1 MSKWLLR
8 GLVFAALMVIV
19 RLLQGAMINA
29 WETKAGLIS
38 IVLIVL
44 FAIAVFVWGVSDG
57 RADARA
63 NPDPDRRDD
72 LAMTWL
78 LAGLFAGVVSGA
90 VAWFISLFYKSLYV
104 EALLNEVTTFAAFT
118 ALLVFLA
125 AIAGVSLGRWL
136 VDRKARPDTRIVHH
150 GLTEAAT
157 DQDRADTDVFAA
169 VRADD
174 TDADRAGADRGASRG
189 AVLAEAGQVSQRQHV
204 ALHSEADDHAGG
216 HGADVGVVPKLFA
229 VVHIRDVHLDQ
240 RRTQFGT
247 RVA

>member
-38 IVLIVL
+38 VVLIVL
-44 FAIAVFVWGVSDG
+44 FAIAVFVWGVLDG
-57 RADARA
+57 QADARA

-78 LAGLFAGVVSGA
+78 LAGLFAGIVSGA
-90 VAWFISLFYKSLYV
+90 VTWFISLFYKSLYV
-104 EALLNEVTTFAAFT
+104 EALVNEVTTFAAFT

-125 AIAGVSLGRWL
+125 SVAGVSLGRWL
-136 VDRKARPDTRIVHH
+136 VDRNLEKQPRQHH
-150 GLTEAAT
+150 GLAEAAA

-169 VRADD
+169 VSQP
-174 TDADRAGADRGASRG
+174 ASTETTETTPT
-189 AVLAEAGQVSQRQHV
+189 EARRQ
-204 ALHSEADDHAGG
+204 E
-216 HGADVGVVPKLFA
+216 
-229 VVHIRDVHLDQ
+229 
-240 RRTQFGT
+240 
-247 RVA
+247 

>member
-38 IVLIVL
+38 VVLIVL
-44 FAIAVFVWGVSDG
+44 FAIAVFIWGLSDG
-57 RADARA
+57 RADAQA

-78 LAGLFAGVVSGA
+78 LAGLFAGIVSGA

-118 ALLVFLA
+118 ALLVFLFA
-125 AIAGVSLGRWL
+125 VAGVALGRWL
-136 VDRKARPDTRIVHH
+136 VDRTYEKQPRRHH
-150 GLTEAAT
+150 GLSEAAA
-157 DQDRADTDVFAA
+157 DQERADTDVFAA

-174 TDADRAGADRGASRG
+174 TAQTAPVPPEGDSRA
-189 AVLAEAGQVSQRQHV
+189 
-204 ALHSEADDHAGG
+204 
-216 HGADVGVVPKLFA
+216 
-229 VVHIRDVHLDQ
+229 
-240 RRTQFGT
+240 
-247 RVA
+247 

>member
-38 IVLIVL
+38 IVLIIL
-44 FAIAVFVWGVSDG
+44 FAIAVFAWGLIDG

-63 NPDPDRRDD
+63 NPDPDRRGD

-78 LAGLFAGVVSGA
+78 LAGLFAGVVSGV

-118 ALLVFLA
+118 ALLVFLF
-125 AIAGVSLGRWL
+125 AIAGVSLGRWY
-136 VDRKARPDTRIVHH
+136 VDRNLEKQPRRHH
-150 GLTEAAT
+150 GLAEAAAE
-157 DQDRADTDVFAA
+157 QADRADTDVFAA
-169 VRADD
+169 VRHS
-174 TDADRAGADRGASRG
+174 GADTTETAP
-189 AVLAEAGQVSQRQHV
+189 
-204 ALHSEADDHAGG
+204 SEARREDHS
-216 HGADVGVVPKLFA
+216 
-229 VVHIRDVHLDQ
+229 
-240 RRTQFGT
+240 
-247 RVA
+247 

>member
-44 FAIAVFVWGVSDG
+44 FAVAVFIWGISDG

-78 LAGLFAGVVSGA
+78 LAGLFAGIGSGF
-90 VAWFISLFYKSLYV
+90 VAWFISLFYNNLYA

-118 ALLVFLA
+118 ALLTFLA
-125 AIAGVSLGRWL
+125 SIAGVSIGRYL
-136 VDRKARPDTRIVHH
+136 VDRNAPPVQRHNAD
-150 GLTEAAT
+150 GE
-157 DQDRADTDVFAA
+157 RADTDVFEAVRDDEPQTAA
-169 VRADD
+169 VGAETTSANREK
-174 TDADRAGADRGASRG
+174 DA
-189 AVLAEAGQVSQRQHV
+189 
-204 ALHSEADDHAGG
+204 
-216 HGADVGVVPKLFA
+216 
-229 VVHIRDVHLDQ
+229 
-240 RRTQFGT
+240 
-247 RVA
+247 